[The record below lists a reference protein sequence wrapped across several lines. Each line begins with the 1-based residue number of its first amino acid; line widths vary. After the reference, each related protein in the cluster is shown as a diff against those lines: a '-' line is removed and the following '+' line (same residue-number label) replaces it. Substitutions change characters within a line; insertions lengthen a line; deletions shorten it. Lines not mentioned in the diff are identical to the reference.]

1 MKLARNRKIRTVV
14 LWLLFVVAG
23 LGAFYQQ
30 NRRQDTRQQME
41 NIRSRVWSE
50 WAAAKTEQQAIKTA
64 CLTTRLPGPA
74 QLSVPHQN
82 PFCIFR
88 NGSLVYWSDHRSV
101 PDYDLLAA
109 HGNSQLVNTK
119 TGRFLVRR
127 LAFEANGS
135 HMEICSLIALQQRY
149 AVEND
154 YLQPGLNRR
163 IFSHGNLQVSSEIQ
177 RSGTNIYSPEAV
189 FLFAVVFPDNA
200 MPVAQSA
207 ASFAFLLTIC
217 LLFLVLAVWLHAYL
231 KRLARRRRYERGFGL
246 LAVFL
251 VGIRLL
257 MLRLNIPNA
266 LVESELFSSKYY
278 ASSAFTPSLGDLLLD
293 CGAALVLVVY
303 ALRHFSGSHLCRRIL
318 AWPPLRKAW
327 LAGFLLLAGLGLLSL
342 HFYFLRTLHLYSQVN
357 LDITANLDFSSLRI
371 ACLVVFAFNS
381 LLFLFANH
389 LMLRLVVQFGLP
401 LRVFALA
408 MVSAMAVYAAVAYA
422 AFELHPEILVGGVL
436 YLFPVCY
443 FRLPR
448 GLVRF
453 SYRATLYL
461 FMTAVLCAGLGAW
474 AVYEMERDD
483 RLAQKRDFARQLLSE
498 NDPLG
503 EFLLSEA
510 SGNIRSDAFIQS
522 KFTGPFVS
530 KNDIMKK
537 ARRYLGSYFD
547 RYEVDVRVFDPS
559 GLNLLGDDVPNSY
572 MDYIQYFQQKT
583 GDGKYVYGTAYDHV
597 YFAPSMGGS
606 VLKRYASL
614 ITILR
619 QGAIIGFVVLDLQQ
633 KRIAPTNVYPELLL
647 DKRFAVSPESRLYS
661 YAIYDNG
668 KLTYREGGFNY
679 GNTFSGGRQEEPELG
694 RKDMNQTDYQHT
706 ALKNKNNR
714 TVVVSSPTYPLGTV
728 FSNFSFLFLILVS
741 VAGLCLLAHT
751 IFYRRSFAR
760 SGFATRIQIYL
771 NVAFFLP
778 LIAVST
784 VTVSLLSA
792 TYRENLTQ
800 SYLETARNT
809 ATELRTQLDEY
820 QRGAVDV
827 ETFKREINELARY
840 TRSDVNVF
848 GTDGKLVIA
857 SQRQIYD
864 AGILSPY
871 INRNAWNAIAEQNQ
885 ASKQIAE
892 SVGSL
897 HYNSVYVGIRD
908 SDGKRLLGILSM
920 PFFDSKADLEKQ
932 IISVLSTI
940 MNIFTVIFIGFLG
953 LSYVATRVLTVP
965 LRLITQKLG
974 KTSLQSEN
982 EPLEWDSNDE
992 IGLMVG
998 EYNRMLRNL
1007 EESKQALSRSEKES
1021 AWREM
1026 AQQVAHEIKNPL
1038 TPMKLTLQHLQRT
1051 LTNRNPE
1058 MQRRT
1063 EKSIG
1068 TLLDQVDT
1076 LSDIATSFSA
1086 FAKMPIPKN
1095 EQFDV
1100 AAVARQTA
1108 ELYAADPGIRFQT
1121 HIAEGSYV
1129 VNGDAQLMGRII
1141 TNLIINGLQS
1151 VSEGREPCI
1160 GVSLAAQNGHVTIA
1174 VQDNGAGIAD
1184 AIRPKVFLPHFST
1197 KTSGS
1202 GIGLAVAKRGIEHAG
1217 GTIWFETEAGAGT
1230 TFFVQLPLLDTQPG
1244 FSKHNPS
1251 LSY

>member
-1 MKLARNRKIRTVV
+1 M
-14 LWLLFVVAG
+14 VAG
-23 LGAFYQQ
+23 LGAFYSQ

-50 WAAAKTEQQAIKTA
+50 WSTAKTEQRAIRA
-64 CLTTRLPGPA
+64 AFLATRLPGPA
-74 QLSVPHQN
+74 QLGVPHQH

-88 NGSLVYWSDHRSV
+88 NGSLVYWSDHRLV
-101 PDYDLLAA
+101 PDYGLLAA
-109 HGNSQLVNTK
+109 SGSGQLANTK

-127 LAFEANGS
+127 LAFKTGRNNV
-135 HMEICSLIALQQRY
+135 EICSLIALQQRY

-163 IFSHGNLQVSSEIQ
+163 IFPYGNLQISGETQ
-177 RSGTNIYSPEAV
+177 RSGTNVYSPEAV
-189 FLFAVVFPDNA
+189 FLFSVIFPDNA
-200 MPVAQSA
+200 PVAAPPA
-207 ASFAFLLTIC
+207 ASFVLLLAGC
-217 LLFLVLAVWLHAYL
+217 LLLVALATWLHTYL
-231 KRLARRRRYERGFGL
+231 KCLARRQQYGRGFGL
-246 LAVFL
+246 LAAFL

-257 MLRLNIPNA
+257 MLRLGIPNE
-266 LVESELFSSKYY
+266 LIESELFSSKYY
-278 ASSAFTPSLGDLLLD
+278 ASSAFTPSLGDLLLN
-293 CGAALVLVVY
+293 CGAALVLVAY
-303 ALRHFSGSHLCRRIL
+303 TLSHFSGSHVCQRML
-318 AWPPLRKAW
+318 AWPLPGKAW
-327 LAGFLLLAGLGLLSL
+327 LTGVFLLLGLGMLSV
-342 HFYFLRTLHLYSQVN
+342 HFYFLRTLHLYSRIN
-357 LDITANLDFSSLRI
+357 LDITDNLDFSSLRI
-371 ACLVVFAFNS
+371 ACLVVFVFNS
-381 LLFLFANH
+381 LLFLSINH
-389 LMLRLVVQFGLP
+389 LLLRLVVQFRLP

-408 MVSAMAVYAAVAYA
+408 MVSAMAVYAAVAYT
-422 AFELHPEILVGGVL
+422 AFELHPEILIGGAI

-461 FMTAVLCAGLGAW
+461 FMTAVLCAAIGAW

-483 RLAQKRDFARQLLSE
+483 RLTQKRDFARQLLSE

-510 SGNIRSDAFIQS
+510 SRNIRRDAFIQS

-583 GDGKYVYGTAYDHV
+583 DDGKYVYGTAYDHL

-661 YAIYDNG
+661 YAIYDHG
-668 KLTYREGGFNY
+668 KLTYREGDFNY
-679 GNTFSGGRQEEPELG
+679 GNAISGGGREKIGMRQQ
-694 RKDMNQTDYQHT
+694 DSDQTAYQHT
-706 ALKNKNNR
+706 ALKNKDNR
-714 TVVVSSPTYPLGTV
+714 TVVVSSSAYPLGSV
-728 FSNFSFLFLILVS
+728 FSNFSFLFLVLAV

-751 IFYRRSFAR
+751 IFQRRSFVR

-792 TYRENLTQ
+792 TYRENLAQ
-800 SYLETARNT
+800 SYLETARNI
-809 ATELRTQLDEY
+809 ATELRIQLDGY
-820 QRGAVDV
+820 QSGAVDA
-827 ETFKREINELARY
+827 ESFKREINELARH

-848 GTDGKLVIA
+848 GTDGKLVVA
-857 SQRQIYD
+857 NQRQIYD

-871 INRNAWNAIAEQNQ
+871 INRNAWNAIAGQNQ
-885 ASKQIAE
+885 ASQQVAE
-892 SVGSL
+892 AVGSL

-965 LRLITQKLG
+965 LRLITQKLS

-1007 EESKQALSRSEKES
+1007 EDSKQALSRSEKES

-1058 MQRRT
+1058 MQQRT

-1095 EQFDV
+1095 ERFDV
-1100 AAVARQTA
+1100 AAAVRKTA
-1108 ELYAADPGIRFQT
+1108 ELYAADPDIRFQT

-1151 VSEGREPCI
+1151 VPEGREPRI

-1217 GTIWFETEAGAGT
+1217 GKIWFDTEAGAGT
-1230 TFFVQLPLLDTQPG
+1230 TFFVQLPLLDA
-1244 FSKHNPS
+1244 
-1251 LSY
+1251 